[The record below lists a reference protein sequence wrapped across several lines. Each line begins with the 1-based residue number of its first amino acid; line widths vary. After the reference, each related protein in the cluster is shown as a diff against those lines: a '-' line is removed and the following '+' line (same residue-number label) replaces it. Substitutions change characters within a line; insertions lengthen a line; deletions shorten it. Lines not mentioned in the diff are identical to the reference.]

1 MQTLLLTDKQYDDF
15 TLGALVARQGDVLL
29 YKPHTTP
36 IPGKR
41 IEEGGRRVV
50 LAHGEVTGH
59 AHAFYYNEAQI
70 KPPKNAYELYEVEAS
85 RYANTAFSGR
95 LLRLNERAF
104 LRHEEHAPFSLPA
117 RDFIV
122 VIQHEGDEIGE
133 LRRVAD

>member
-15 TLGALVARQGDVLL
+15 TPGALIARQGDVLL
-29 YKPHTTP
+29 YKPHTIP
-36 IPGKR
+36 ITEKR

-59 AHAFYYNEAQI
+59 AHAFYYNEAQV
-70 KPPKNAYELYEVEAS
+70 KPAKNAYELYETDAPK
-85 RYANTAFSGR
+85 YANTEFSGR

-122 VIQHEGDEIGE
+122 VIQHEGDELGE
-133 LRRVAD
+133 LRRVMD